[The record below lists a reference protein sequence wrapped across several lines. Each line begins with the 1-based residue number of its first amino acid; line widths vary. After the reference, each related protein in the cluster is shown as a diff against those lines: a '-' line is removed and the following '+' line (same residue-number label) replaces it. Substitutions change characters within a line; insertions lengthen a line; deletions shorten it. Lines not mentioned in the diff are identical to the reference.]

1 MRSMTGYGSSDVSFP
16 GGQVH
21 AELRAVN
28 HRFLEIR
35 LALPREFHFWEQEW
49 RKLIETHVKRGKLE
63 LTLTFSGKS
72 SRSYMVNPNVDL
84 VRAYREAIVFLQRD
98 LGVNGELDM
107 SFLISRP
114 EFFQV
119 AEKPQPA
126 QAEVQAA
133 RQAVQH
139 AITALEGQRSR
150 EGKFLERDLRK
161 RVLSLEKTRRTIV
174 KRSSIVLQMSRKKLM
189 ERVTP
194 LLQGVQIEQSRLLQ
208 EVVALTQKSDIT
220 EEVVRLGSHLEALS
234 DTLRLHEP
242 VGKRIDFLLQE
253 IQREVNTIGAKA
265 EDTMMRHLVVAA
277 KEEVEKL
284 REQVQNV
291 E

>member
-1 MRSMTGYGSSDVSFP
+1 M
-16 GGQVH
+16 
-21 AELRAVN
+21 A
-28 HRFLEIR
+28 
-35 LALPREFHFWEQEW
+35 
-49 RKLIETHVKRGKLE
+49 
-63 LTLTFSGKS
+63 
-72 SRSYMVNPNVDL
+72 
-84 VRAYREAIVFLQRD
+84 
-98 LGVNGELDM
+98 
-107 SFLISRP
+107 
-114 EFFQV
+114 
-119 AEKPQPA
+119 
-126 QAEVQAA
+126 
-133 RQAVQH
+133 
-139 AITALEGQRSR
+139 
-150 EGKFLERDLRK
+150 
-161 RVLSLEKTRRTIV
+161 
-174 KRSSIVLQMSRKKLM
+174 
-189 ERVTP
+189 RVTP